1 MQKSYECEV
10 ATHSQSERQLS
21 DWYAYGK
28 DAIATR
34 AHAIAGPD
42 VADAALVAPGSGESS
57 QSNAPWSLCVLWRC
71 REYSGIDRHTVKQ
84 LLKSV
89 VRQIRTLR
97 SVGAGGGRLPPA
109 TRWPRA
115 IALPTPTLLVAGG
128 KRHTERAKPDS
139 SASFCSSS
147 CLASQRTQN
156 DQTIRRPHWQPAR
169 RVSAD
174 HWE

>member
-42 VADAALVAPGSGESS
+42 AADAALVAPGSGESS

-109 TRWPRA
+109 TRW
-115 IALPTPTLLVAGG
+115 
-128 KRHTERAKPDS
+128 S
-139 SASFCSSS
+139 
-147 CLASQRTQN
+147 
-156 DQTIRRPHWQPAR
+156 
-169 RVSAD
+169 
-174 HWE
+174 